1 MLRIHTRSLTGVDSG
16 KMEQQKEVTIEVNDA
31 VESTV
36 PRSKERRHGIVGPPP
51 ILNADGTVVKI
62 GENGKSDRQRRNGIV
77 DAPFV
82 GPDGF
87 VTSSAHRQTDDSRSR

>member
-1 MLRIHTRSLTGVDSG
+1 
-16 KMEQQKEVTIEVNDA
+16 MEQQKEEVTMEVNDA

-77 DAPFV
+77 EAPFV

-87 VTSSAHRQTDDSRSR
+87 VTSAHRQTDDSRSR

>member
-1 MLRIHTRSLTGVDSG
+1 
-16 KMEQQKEVTIEVNDA
+16 MEQEKQVAMEGNDA

-77 DAPFV
+77 EAPFV

-87 VTSSAHRQTDDSRSR
+87 VTTSAHRQTDDSRSR